1 MNTNIII
8 YTTPDCG
15 YCYTIKDYLFQKWL
29 QFKEINIYEDDDER
43 IKMEEISG
51 QKNVPVTVI
60 NNTII
65 IWWDK
70 NKINKAILWEI

>member
-1 MNTNIII
+1 
-8 YTTPDCG
+8 
-15 YCYTIKDYLFQKWL
+15 L

-65 IWWDK
+65 I
-70 NKINKAILWEI
+70 

>member
-1 MNTNIII
+1 MNPNIII

-15 YCYTIKDYLFQKWL
+15 YCYTIKDYLYQKGL
-29 QFKEINIYEDDDER
+29 QFKEINIYEDDKFIEE
-43 IKMEEISG
+43 MEKISN

-60 NNTII
+60 NDTVIV
-65 IWWDK
+65 WWDK